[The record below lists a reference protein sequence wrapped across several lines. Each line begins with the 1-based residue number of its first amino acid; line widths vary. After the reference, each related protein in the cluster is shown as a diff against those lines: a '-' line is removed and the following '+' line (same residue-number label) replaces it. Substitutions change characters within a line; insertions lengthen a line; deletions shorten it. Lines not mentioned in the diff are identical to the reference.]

1 QLFDAYLNG
10 KDKEYS
16 LMDIDADYNK
26 LIDGKP
32 RYKGVESFLKS
43 RNINIPYGDPND
55 GPEKETICGLGNR
68 KNEIFQKL
76 LNEEGFEIYEDAVN
90 QIKKWKSEG
99 IKTAVISSSKNCKK
113 ILDLVEL
120 NDLFDERVDGVLSE
134 KLNLNGKPNPDIFN
148 EAANRLEVPP
158 ERTVIFEDAIAGVE
172 AGKKGSFNCVIG
184 VERNGG

>member
-1 QLFDAYLNG
+1 KYKIRAMEKEKKISIKNINAAIFDLDGVITDTASVHAKAWKQLFDAYLNG

-68 KNEIFQKL
+68 KNEVFQKL

-113 ILDLVEL
+113 ILDLVE
-120 NDLFDERVDGVLSE
+120 
-134 KLNLNGKPNPDIFN
+134 
-148 EAANRLEVPP
+148 
-158 ERTVIFEDAIAGVE
+158 
-172 AGKKGSFNCVIG
+172 
-184 VERNGG
+184 